1 MKPKSQNWQEQA
13 KKAAAKEAVKQFR
26 DGYVIGLGSGTT
38 VAYAIQE
45 LGKQAK
51 QKRLQIRAV
60 PTSYQSFLLAT
71 QNHIHTTTLD
81 EHPKL
86 DLTIDGADQV
96 EKKTLDMIKG
106 MGGALTREK
115 IVAAASK
122 KLVIIVDETKLT
134 PELGFK
140 QPIPVEVLPF
150 ALAPVTAK
158 LQELRGNPKL
168 REGNGKVGPVVTD
181 NGNFVLDVD
190 FGTIKDAEKL
200 DTNIKSLPGVVE
212 TGLFLNM
219 ATVVYVGTRSTV
231 QKLVKA

>member
-1 MKPKSQNWQEQA
+1 MKPKNPNWQEQA
-13 KKAAAKEAVKQFR
+13 KKAAAKEALKHVK
-26 DGYVIGLGSGTT
+26 DGYVLGLGSGTT

-45 LGKQAK
+45 LGKQTK
-51 QKRLQIRAV
+51 QRQLQIIVV
-60 PTSYQSFLLAT
+60 PTSYQAFLLAT

-81 EHPKL
+81 EHPEL

-96 EKKTLDMIKG
+96 ERKTLNMIKG

-122 KLVIIVDETKLT
+122 ELVIIVDETKLT
-134 PELGFK
+134 DELGFK
-140 QPIPVEVLPF
+140 QAIPVEVLPF

-190 FGTIKDAEKL
+190 FGTIEDAEKL
-200 DTNIKSLPGVVE
+200 NMQIKAISGVVE

-219 ATVVYVGTRSTV
+219 ATVVYVGTRNTV
-231 QKLVKA
+231 QKLVKT

>member
-1 MKPKSQNWQEQA
+1 LKPKNPDWQEQA
-13 KKAAAKEAVKQFR
+13 KKAAAKEAVKHVK

-45 LGKQAK
+45 LGKQNY
-51 QKRLQIRAV
+51 LQILAV
-60 PTSYQSFLLAT
+60 PSSYQAFLLAA
-71 QNHIHTTTLD
+71 QNRIPITTLD

-96 EKKTLDMIKG
+96 ERKTLNMIKG

-122 KLVIIVDETKLT
+122 KLIIMVDETKLT
-134 PELGFK
+134 ERLGFN

-150 ALAPVTAK
+150 ALAPVRAK
-158 LQELRGNPKL
+158 LQGFGGKPRLRG
-168 REGNGKVGPVVTD
+168 GNGKVGPVVTD
-181 NGNFVLDVD
+181 NGNFILDVD

-200 DTNIKSLPGVVE
+200 NVQIKTIVGVVE
-212 TGLFLNM
+212 TGLFLGM
-219 ATVVYVGTRSTV
+219 ASIVYVGTQSTV
-231 QKLVKA
+231 EKLVKA

>member
-1 MKPKSQNWQEQA
+1 MRPKSQNWQEQA
-13 KKAAAKEAVKQFR
+13 KKAAAKEAVKQVR

-51 QKRLQIRAV
+51 QRQLQIHAV
-60 PTSYQSFLLAT
+60 PTSYQAFLLAT

-81 EHPKL
+81 EHPEL

-96 EKKTLDMIKG
+96 EKKTLNMIKG

-122 KLVIIVDETKLT
+122 ELVIIVDETKLT
-134 PELGFK
+134 DELGFK

-150 ALAPVTAK
+150 ALAPVTAR
-158 LQELRGNPKL
+158 LQELIGNPRL

-190 FGTIKDAEKL
+190 FGTIEDAEKL
-200 DTNIKSLPGVVE
+200 DMQIKSIPGVVE